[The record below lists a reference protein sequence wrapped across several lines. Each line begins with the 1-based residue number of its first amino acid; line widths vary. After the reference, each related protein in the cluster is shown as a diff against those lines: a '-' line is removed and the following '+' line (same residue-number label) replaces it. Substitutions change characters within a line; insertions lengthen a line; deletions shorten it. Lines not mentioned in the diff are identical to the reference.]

1 MMKNELKEQLFAA
14 GATEEQLADID
25 LEKVESIISGAENIN
40 EISSKM
46 KEVFPSFN
54 EAEFRKALT
63 ETAKNS
69 EDAED
74 LSDEALEAVA
84 GGSGGNWFKR
94 NYETILRV
102 AVLTGVLGVGYGFG
116 RVIGNKIAK
125 NSAQNT
131 YAKVRGRE

>member
-1 MMKNELKEQLFAA
+1 MNNNELKEQLFAA

-25 LEKVESIISGAENIN
+25 FEKIESIISGAENIN

-54 EAEFRKALT
+54 ETEFRKAIS

-69 EDAED
+69 EDAQD
-74 LSDEALEAVA
+74 LSDEALEEVA
-84 GGSGGNWFKR
+84 GGSGGSWLKK
-94 NYETILRV
+94 NYETICRV
-102 AVLTGVLGVGYGFG
+102 AVLVGALGVGYGFG
-116 RVIGNKIAK
+116 RIIGNKIAK

-131 YAKVRGRE
+131 FDKVRGIV